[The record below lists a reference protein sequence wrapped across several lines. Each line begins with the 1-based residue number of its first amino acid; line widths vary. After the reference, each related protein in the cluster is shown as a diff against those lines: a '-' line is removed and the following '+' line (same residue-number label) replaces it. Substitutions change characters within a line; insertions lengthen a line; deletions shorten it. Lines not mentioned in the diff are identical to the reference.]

1 MTGKKTY
8 LDNLKK
14 RRRLVELFRMNRNRY
29 ESNSRDTLED
39 VSNKL
44 ALEIPKARDGGV
56 LIYKKR

>member
-44 ALEIPKARDGGV
+44 ALEIPKTRDGGV